1 MNHVDELI
9 SASLTGDLTDTER
22 HQLEAHLESCP
33 RCRATLAAFTDQ
45 RRLVSG
51 LRHVPPPR
59 DLGPRVRVGLESG
72 RRVDVRWWRRPT
84 GILAALGGVGAVAA
98 GAVLAVVL
106 FNQGPPQQVA
116 SSLEPFVSSTA
127 SQSPLP
133 TESLTPTPVETPAPT
148 PVPSASVVP
157 APSQRVGNFTYQ
169 VADGHGSIHFVTASG
184 DMTLKLD
191 ALGRPSH
198 ASLSPDG
205 AWVAFRIDGDLSGL
219 SDSYVLRLKD
229 GAVVPLGRSVE
240 PAYGLGAQ
248 LAWSP
253 DSRYLAYTLTDPD
266 TSQALPA
273 IFVTA
278 TGHVMK
284 NINGET
290 PASWFAG
297 SWMPNSGSESRL
309 WISHPGATPH
319 SELLWVDE
327 VTKGGATDTAIGSA
341 GGSIDGVF
349 EPLVSPDGKHVIFWR
364 GVMGTPGGHWS
375 FSEGA
380 MPWLAEVTND
390 GVDFANARQV
400 FSTLAGGRE
409 MFRGASIAWGPDSDA
424 FAVWNAQWTGVP
436 QGDRFPDSTRVY
448 FGHLSNPE
456 LITAGQTLDEADTK
470 DATDIVDV
478 AIAAD
483 GNHLALTVVT
493 AEGAEGGSFG
503 PTAQLRLVTRGYG
516 TDPDQ
521 VEIIGQDKVWYGP
534 AVYSPVAK

>member
-22 HQLEAHLESCP
+22 HQLETHLDSCP

-59 DLGPRVRVGLESG
+59 DLGARVRGGLESG
-72 RRVDVRWWRRPT
+72 RRVDVPWWRRPT
-84 GILAALGGVGAVAA
+84 GILTALGSVGAVAA

-116 SSLEPFVSSTA
+116 SSVEPFVTSTA
-127 SQSPLP
+127 SPSPIP

-148 PVPSASVVP
+148 PVPSASTVSDITK
-157 APSQRVGNFTYQ
+157 PSGYFVYQ
-169 VADGHGSIHFVTASG
+169 VRNQSGSIVYSG
-184 DMTLKLD
+184 RKEISLKLD
-191 ALGRPSH
+191 GLGMPAR

-205 AWVAFRIDGDLSGL
+205 AWVAFRIDGDLSGF
-219 SDSYVLRLKD
+219 SDFYALRVSD
-229 GAVVPLGRSVE
+229 GAVFSLGKSLQ
-240 PAYGLGAQ
+240 PAYGLGER
-248 LAWSP
+248 LSWSP
-253 DSRYLAYTLTDPD
+253 DSKSVIYTLTTPD
-266 TSQALPA
+266 SKIDAWLFTTDDQQAHQM
-273 IFVTA
+273 TN
-278 TGHVMK
+278 TGDTFAASWTDTGDVWLSRAAAQ
-284 NINGET
+284 
-290 PASWFAG
+290 PASYLISTHG
-297 SWMPNSGSESRL
+297 EGVTMPFDPAS
-309 WISHPGATPH
+309 I
-319 SELLWVDE
+319 
-327 VTKGGATDTAIGSA
+327 ATDTAA
-341 GGSIDGVF
+341 GVF
-349 EPLVSPDGKHVIFWR
+349 EPLVSPDGKRVIFWR
-364 GVMGTPGGHWS
+364 GTMGTPGGHWS

-380 MPWLAEVTND
+380 MPWLANVSPN
-390 GVDFANARQV
+390 GQVDFANARQV

-409 MFRGASIAWGPDSDA
+409 MFRGASVTWGPDSDA

-448 FGHLSNPE
+448 FGHVSNPE

-483 GNHLALTVVT
+483 GDHLALTVVLD
-493 AEGAEGGSFG
+493 AGAEGGSFG

-516 TDPDQ
+516 TDPDK

-534 AVYSPVAK
+534 AVYPSVAH